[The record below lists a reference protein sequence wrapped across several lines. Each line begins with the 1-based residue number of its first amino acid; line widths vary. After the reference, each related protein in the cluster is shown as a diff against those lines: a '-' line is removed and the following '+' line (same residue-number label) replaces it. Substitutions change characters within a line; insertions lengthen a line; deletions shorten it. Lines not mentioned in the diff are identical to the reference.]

1 MPLQNRVT
9 PAGELVAVSARG
21 MFMGNRGG
29 RLHRD
34 DRTLGSRRWTSRA
47 WICCVLEFKAR
58 HRAVWANG
66 YTELFFLD
74 EPTALA
80 AGHRPCFECR
90 RRDAMRFAEC
100 WALARQTSARPR
112 AAEMD
117 RVLHAERLDERSKR
131 RHRLRIETLPDGAM
145 ISMPDQPQSILAV
158 QGERLLPWTPGGYRG
173 AQARP
178 HRIIVD
184 VLTPPSILAVLAQGY
199 CPHWHPSAF
208 T

>member
-1 MPLQNRVT
+1 
-9 PAGELVAVSARG
+9 
-21 MFMGNRGG
+21 
-29 RLHRD
+29 
-34 DRTLGSRRWTSRA
+34 
-47 WICCVLEFKAR
+47 
-58 HRAVWANG
+58 
-66 YTELFFLD
+66 
-74 EPTALA
+74 
-80 AGHRPCFECR
+80 
-90 RRDAMRFAEC
+90 
-100 WALARQTSARPR
+100 
-112 AAEMD
+112 MD

-173 AQARP
+173 AQVRP